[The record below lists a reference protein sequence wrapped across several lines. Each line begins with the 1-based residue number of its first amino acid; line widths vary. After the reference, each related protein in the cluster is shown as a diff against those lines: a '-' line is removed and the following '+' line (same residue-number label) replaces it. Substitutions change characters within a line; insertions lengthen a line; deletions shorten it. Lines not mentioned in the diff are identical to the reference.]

1 MSTVLDSAV
10 LDSVK
15 SKFDFKVVKAQSL
28 LQHKGQLIEHKGHY
42 GLVKEFADG
51 RREESINVPSKSLR
65 YVPHSTDDVMALVES
80 AGEAFEGVGNVKC
93 HFRNGHYV
101 SISPSND
108 QRRAIYGE
116 SDNIFPRFIINAGY
130 DGRAFTAIMG
140 FYRDACRN
148 LAMMRQVEGTSVSIR
163 HGSGL
168 REKMDDLI
176 QTFNVLKQSW
186 ATLSDVIAEL
196 QNREVGMADFL
207 DEVYGQP
214 DEDSK
219 RGKTVH
225 NNRTEAIFRRLSR
238 ERFITGRSRQMFGK
252 PLTVSAWEAYN
263 AVQGYVQHDASRK
276 GSPSDF
282 ARIIQASNDVAVKK
296 AETLALATLSV

>member
-1 MSTVLDSAV
+1 MSAVSTAV
-10 LDSVK
+10 LDTVK
-15 SKFDFKVVKAQSL
+15 SKFDFTVDKFPLSGPDGLKTPL
-28 LQHKGQLIEHKGHY
+28 Y
-42 GLVKEFADG
+42 GLFRSDTMD
-51 RREESINVPSKSLR
+51 
-65 YVPHSTDDVMALVES
+65 YVGKPCHKQYVAHQSDDVLALVES
-80 AGEAFEGVGNVKC
+80 AGEAFEGVGDVQC

-108 QRRAIYGE
+108 QRRAIYGT

-176 QTFNVLKQSW
+176 QTFAVLKQSW

-196 QNREVGMADFL
+196 ENREVGMADFL

-214 DEDSK
+214 NEDSK
-219 RGKTVH
+219 QAITRHK
-225 NNRTEAIFRRLSR
+225 NRTEAIFRRLSR
-238 ERFITGRSRQMFGK
+238 EQFITGRSRLNEIGK

-282 ARIIQASNDVAVKK
+282 ARIIQASNDAAVKK
-296 AETLALATLSV
+296 AETLALATLSA